1 MAGLRSAV
9 RTKPP
14 GHMWLAGRTGTA
26 PDGRPATLDLR
37 EDRHVRV
44 KTVGDHPSQPR
55 PREGILPLGGTVS
68 DEFAVRLAAWLA
80 DVAMNV
86 QGAA

>member
-1 MAGLRSAV
+1 MSAFV
-9 RTKPP
+9 RTKSPTSLHAGWSSRTLP
-14 GHMWLAGRTGTA
+14 GLGSLAL
-26 PDGRPATLDLR
+26 LDR
-37 EDRHVRV
+37 AGGHVRV
-44 KTVGDHPSQPR
+44 KTVGDHPSQPH
-55 PREGILPLGGTVS
+55 PREGILPLGGSVS